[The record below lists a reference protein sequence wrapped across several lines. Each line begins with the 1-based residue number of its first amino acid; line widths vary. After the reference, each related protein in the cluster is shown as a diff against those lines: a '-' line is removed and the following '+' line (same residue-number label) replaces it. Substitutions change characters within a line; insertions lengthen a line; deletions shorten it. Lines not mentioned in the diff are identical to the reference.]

1 MFLYIFIV
9 PPYIH
14 KRDKTM
20 QAARTEFYPRKYFEL
35 PSFLTLGLAT
45 ASKILERLRVNRGA
59 TNKRR
64 SLSQNRIN
72 SSFLPW
78 YYRGAALVG
87 SHDKHT
93 RAADVTQD
101 FRAISRGRRD
111 RSTFHPRDDPLP
123 LVRPRIGFR
132 AQNAVHE
139 TRDTVIDRPSRYF
152 RHAVYSPTIPRGSLG
167 SGQVQERGRAIR
179 FFAH

>member
-9 PPYIH
+9 LPYIH

-64 SLSQNRIN
+64 SLS
-72 SSFLPW
+72 
-78 YYRGAALVG
+78 
-87 SHDKHT
+87 
-93 RAADVTQD
+93 
-101 FRAISRGRRD
+101 
-111 RSTFHPRDDPLP
+111 
-123 LVRPRIGFR
+123 
-132 AQNAVHE
+132 
-139 TRDTVIDRPSRYF
+139 
-152 RHAVYSPTIPRGSLG
+152 
-167 SGQVQERGRAIR
+167 
-179 FFAH
+179 